1 MTNRTQL
8 PEVRGLGEEYAKGTI
23 VAPHSHPAHQLIHAG
38 SGVMRVTSGGRIWVI
53 PPGRGLWV
61 PAGFRHGFRCLT
73 AVSTRTV
80 YLSGGDI
87 DLPETCQVWRI
98 SPLLREIILRFAAGP
113 RAADVVHL
121 GALLISEIDQVHVL
135 PLALAEPRD
144 ARLRRL
150 TQAILADPAERRTL
164 ADWAIEVGA
173 SPRTLIRRFQAET
186 GLSFRQWRRQARLIA
201 ALERLAQGEPVTRV
215 AFAVGYD
222 SPSAFIEM
230 FKAQLGTTPGLYF
243 R

>member
-1 MTNRTQL
+1 MI
-8 PEVRGLGEEYAKGTI
+8 RGLGEDYAKGTI
-23 VAPHSHPAHQLIHAG
+23 VAPHSHPEHQLIHA
-38 SGVMRVTSGGRIWVI
+38 SAGVMRVTSGGRIWVI

-61 PAGFRHGFRCLT
+61 PAGFTHGFRCLT

-80 YLSGGDI
+80 YLSGGAVE
-87 DLPETCQVWRI
+87 LPEICQVWRI
-98 SPLLREIILRFAAGP
+98 SPLLREIILRFAAGT
-113 RAADVVHL
+113 RATDVVHL
-121 GALLISEIDQVHVL
+121 SALLMSEIDRVLVL

-144 ARLRRL
+144 ARLRRI
-150 TQAILADPAERRTL
+150 ADAVLADPADRRTL
-164 ADWAIEVGA
+164 AHWAAEAGA

-186 GLSFRQWRRQARLIA
+186 GLSFRQWRRQVRLIA
-201 ALERLAQGEPVTRV
+201 ALERLAQGEAVTRV

-230 FKAQLGTTPGLYF
+230 FKRQLGTTPGRYF